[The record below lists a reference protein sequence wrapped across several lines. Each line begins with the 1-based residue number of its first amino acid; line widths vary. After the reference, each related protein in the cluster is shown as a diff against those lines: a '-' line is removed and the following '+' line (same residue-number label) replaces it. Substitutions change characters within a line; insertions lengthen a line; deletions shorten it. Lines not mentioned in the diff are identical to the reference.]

1 MITWAMIFS
10 GWLLGGFFC
19 GISGLGAM
27 MIALPVLTFVLD
39 TKTAILL
46 CCIVG
51 VPCCIQLAW
60 LYRKHICWSDIKWL
74 CVGCVPGCIIGTL
87 TLMAVPANWLQLGL
101 SLLICVFL
109 FLQLAGNRSGR
120 TLPDSVSSLLITG
133 CAGGFTNATVSI
145 AGVPMGIFVLLK
157 QWDKDK
163 ARSAMGMFFLLSSL
177 ITIIVQACSGLYDS
191 RLLQL
196 SAAGAAGC
204 FVGMSLGFK
213 IGRNINQSLF
223 VRLVLVFLAV
233 VAVVLFWKG
242 LRS

>member
-1 MITWAMIFS
+1 
-10 GWLLGGFFC
+10 
-19 GISGLGAM
+19 M

-60 LYRKHICWSDIKWL
+60 LYREHIYWPDIKWL
-74 CVGCVPGCIIGTL
+74 WIGCIPGCIIGTL

-109 FLQLAGNRSGR
+109 LLQLAGNHSKW
-120 TLPDSVSSLLITG
+120 TLPDSVASLLITG

-157 QWDKDK
+157 HWDKDK
-163 ARSAMGMFFLLSSL
+163 ARSAMGIFFLLSNL
-177 ITIIVQACSGLYDS
+177 ITIAVQWYSGLYS
-191 RLLQL
+191 LHLLQL
-196 SAAGAAGC
+196 SSAGAVGC
-204 FVGMSLGFK
+204 FAGMSLGFK
-213 IGRNINQSLF
+213 IGKKINQSLF
-223 VRLVLVFLAV
+223 VKIVLIFLAG
-233 VAVVLFWKG
+233 VAVMLFWKG
-242 LRS
+242 IQS